1 MSGYLTEQQAK
12 LGQEIGISDWI
23 ELTQEMVNQF
33 ADLTMDPQFIH
44 VDPVRAKAETP
55 FGGTIVHGF
64 FVLSLTVHM
73 AEDCMPPHPDHKM
86 LLNYGFDKVR
96 FIRPVPVGSRVRGR
110 FTLNAISE
118 KNPGQFLS
126 TYGLSI
132 EIDDEDSKPALVA
145 EWLGMALA

>member
-1 MSGYLTEQQAK
+1 MSDYLQVQQSK
-12 LGQEIGISDWI
+12 LGQEVGVSDWV

-33 ADLTMDPQFIH
+33 ADLTLDPQFIH

-73 AEDCMPPHPDHKM
+73 AESCMPPHPDQKM
-86 LLNYGFDKVR
+86 TLNYGFDKVR

-110 FTLNAISE
+110 FTLESIVE
-118 KNPGQFLS
+118 KNPGQFLN
-126 TYGLSI
+126 TFGLSI
-132 EIDDEDSKPALVA
+132 EIDDELDKPALVA
-145 EWLGMALA
+145 QWLGMAVV